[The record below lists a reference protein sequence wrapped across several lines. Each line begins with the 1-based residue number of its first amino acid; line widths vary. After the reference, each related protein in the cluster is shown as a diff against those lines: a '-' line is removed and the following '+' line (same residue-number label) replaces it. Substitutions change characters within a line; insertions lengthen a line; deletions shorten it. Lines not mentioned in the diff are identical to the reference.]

1 MGGWGGRWRRISIRA
16 VQARSL
22 DGAEEPFQTLQRLVA
37 REEHQRQR
45 NEGEQAPQ
53 DELGKLAAARAGN
66 AAERVEYDPVR
77 LHGGRPSDCCVAP
90 SSPFAAVTSSPVRW
104 QSIFPAR
111 LIGSIWRRYL

>member
-1 MGGWGGRWRRISIRA
+1 MRIRARSAIGRSSGRWRRISIRA

-37 REEHQRQR
+37 RQEHQRQR

-77 LHGGRPSDCCVAP
+77 LHGGRPSDVVWRHLPPLPLSPQAP
-90 SSPFAAVTSSPVRW
+90 LDGNRYF
-104 QSIFPAR
+104 R
-111 LIGSIWRRYL
+111 LA